1 MLARCNS
8 NTSISFT
15 IPSSILNLKAVLT
28 MCQPWIP
35 AAPGLI
41 HNMLRFWSLITFRIC
56 EWPHMKTS
64 GWYCSIRA
72 KALLS

>member
-15 IPSSILNLKAVLT
+15 SPPSILNLKAVLT
-28 MCQPWIP
+28 MCQPCIP

-41 HNMLRFWSLITFRIC
+41 YSMLYL
-56 EWPHMKTS
+56 
-64 GWYCSIRA
+64 
-72 KALLS
+72 